1 MLSFSQ
7 AGKNTSL
14 GTGKTFV
21 LEKILKADCG
31 WKLLSIIMH
40 HVMHGFYRAVTTL
53 LQVVTCAELLSL
65 CGKLQCDFYVAL
77 ALSDFDIFNL

>member
-1 MLSFSQ
+1 MLFSQ

-14 GTGKTFV
+14 GTGKNICPG
-21 LEKILKADCG
+21 KILKADCG

-40 HVMHGFYRAVTTL
+40 HVMHGFYRAITSL
-53 LQVVTCAELLSL
+53 LPVETCALLL

-77 ALSDFDIFNL
+77 AI